1 MQFYLATSFIFPRSL
16 RLRLFAVCFVATH
29 LPLLCYIGW
38 GAATGRLALAEVVTL
53 TLATVAGTGLALYGI
68 GALLTPIHALA
79 DTLNAQPGDGAPLP
93 RVGDVIQNLYAG
105 VQRAAVLTRAQIDDL
120 AVAAH
125 EDPLTGVANRR
136 GFLAG
141 IEALPAG
148 QRKGCVAL
156 IDIDFFKQVNDLMG
170 HDEGDRVLAAFADR
184 LASQVRRADLVA
196 RWGGEEFAIFFCNSV
211 EEEASW
217 ALARIAEQ
225 MRREPI
231 GRVNGRIISF
241 SAGLSRWPGG
251 PVEEALAAADGA
263 LYDAKQAGRDRVCR
277 AGASLSATCP

>member
-53 TLATVAGTGLALYGI
+53 TLATVAGSGLALYGI

-79 DTLNAQPGDGAPLP
+79 DTLNAQPGDSAPLP

-184 LASQVRRADLVA
+184 LASQVRRADLVV

-211 EEEASW
+211 EEEASG

-225 MRREPI
+225 KRREPI

-241 SAGLSRWPGG
+241 SAGLSRWSGG

>member
-38 GAATGRLALAEVVTL
+38 GAATGRLALVEVVTL

-217 ALARIAEQ
+217 ALARSAEQ